1 MSYLFRWKGT
11 SLLKL
16 SKEPSNAP
24 WPFLETPAGWTGT
37 TSSSGARRWV
47 ELILTY
53 HIRAIRQQLDSFTI
67 VVGTCW
73 NVTLLQPWTCS
84 RNIVRWP
91 QARQHGLSS
100 RGGFFESEGNATFSS
115 FFGVH
120 SFGDRQRRRRTSTG
134 YVGLLDSLAACNHLS
149 LLWPWCWCRS
159 IWYSRFTTCTSDV
172 FWQHMSLRP
181 WTRTDK
187 SRTLEW
193 WFPDAWRMIRSLC
206 VMSVACSGNQSLRI
220 AMRIPTYW

>member
-1 MSYLFRWKGT
+1 MLQEHCQMAA
-11 SLLKL
+11 
-16 SKEPSNAP
+16 SKTT
-24 WPFLETPAGWTGT
+24 WPQL
-37 TSSSGARRWV
+37 ARR
-47 ELILTY
+47 ILW
-53 HIRAIRQQLDSFTI
+53 IRGKCYIFFRTFHHFL
-67 VVGTCW
+67 G
-73 NVTLLQPWTCS
+73 S
-84 RNIVRWP
+84 R
-91 QARQHGLSS
+91 
-100 RGGFFESEGNATFSS
+100 
-115 FFGVH
+115 VH

-193 WFPDAWRMIRSLC
+193 WFPDTWRMIRSLC